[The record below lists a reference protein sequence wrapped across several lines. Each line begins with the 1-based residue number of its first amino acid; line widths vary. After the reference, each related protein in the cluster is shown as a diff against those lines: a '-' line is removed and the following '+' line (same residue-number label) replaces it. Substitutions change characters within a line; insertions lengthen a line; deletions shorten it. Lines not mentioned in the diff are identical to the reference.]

1 MTSRIKDA
9 MFSVFGE
16 SQLDNIKT
24 NSPSSDIAQWKMS
37 SKTIKCY
44 KNLFRNIM
52 GEEVSFMTRI
62 FEKVW
67 PSTEVSEELSAYAIG
82 VCEFMLNPKTD
93 GIQMN
98 EKVIKRKILKN
109 RVNIRSTSKLLKLF

>member
-24 NSPSSDIAQWKMS
+24 NSPSSEIAQWKIS
-37 SKTIKCY
+37 SKTFNCY
-44 KNLFRNIM
+44 KNLFRNIV
-52 GEEVSFMTRI
+52 GEEITFMARI

-67 PSTEVSEELSAYAIG
+67 PSTEVSEELTAYAIG

-98 EKVIKRKILKN
+98 EQVMKKKIKKN